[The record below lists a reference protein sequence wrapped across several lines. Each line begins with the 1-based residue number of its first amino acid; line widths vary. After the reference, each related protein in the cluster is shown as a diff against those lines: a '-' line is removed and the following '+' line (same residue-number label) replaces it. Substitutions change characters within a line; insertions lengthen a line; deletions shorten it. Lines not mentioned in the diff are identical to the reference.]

1 VRALTTIV
9 PVTEGDR
16 ESIAIHVAG
25 FTTTN
30 MGNTCSSVHIALTGT
45 TADAIEGVVRAYTTL
60 GSNDTAA
67 RSRY

>member
-1 VRALTTIV
+1 MSYIGIAGVSASIDAIV

-30 MGNTCSSVHIALTGT
+30 MGNTCSSVHIALTG
-45 TADAIEGVVRAYTTL
+45 DR
-60 GSNDTAA
+60 
-67 RSRY
+67 